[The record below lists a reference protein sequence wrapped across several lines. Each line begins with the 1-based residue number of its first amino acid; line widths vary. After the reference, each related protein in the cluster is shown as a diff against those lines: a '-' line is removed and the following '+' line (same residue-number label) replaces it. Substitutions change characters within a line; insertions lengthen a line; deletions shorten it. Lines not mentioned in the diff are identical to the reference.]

1 MRILSAAV
9 GAFVVAFLPFTAP
22 ALTIVPTYD
31 SSITSLANAA
41 QIEGAF
47 SNAAAAFENHFTNV
61 AVINL
66 NVFFTNNISLGASIT
81 KFIGNPT
88 YAQLTNAL
96 HNARVSA
103 ADSNSVASLPA
114 SNPIASTNVWWV
126 SRAEAKM
133 LYPYGLTLVTTN
145 NSGLDGSI
153 FFASTVSY
161 TFDATNRA
169 VSGKFDFIGVAQH
182 EISEVLGRS
191 YALGTLGP
199 NGDELFDLFRFTSP
213 GVRNLIVTNVPV
225 YFSVDNGTTALRS
238 FYTNAAL
245 GDVQDWLTT
254 TISDSYDAFV
264 SSGQA
269 NWLSPVDI
277 TALDVL
283 GYNTPGLSTNKTI
296 ATTRVTNGI
305 TRLDFTN
312 LYSMRFTVLESTNLL
327 TPTTNWTALGVATEI
342 SSGHYQYTDTQAT
355 NTQRF
360 YRLRSP

>member
-1 MRILSAAV
+1 MRRLSVLIAALAATV
-9 GAFVVAFLPFTAP
+9 LPFTVRGI
-22 ALTIVPTYD
+22 TIVPTYD

-41 QIEGAF
+41 QIEAAF
-47 SNAAAAFENHFTNV
+47 ATAAQAFENHFTNV
-61 AVINL
+61 ATINL

-81 KFIGNPT
+81 RFIGNPT
-88 YAQLTNAL
+88 YAQITNAL

-103 ADSNSVASLPA
+103 ADSNSVASLPG
-114 SNPIASTNVWWV
+114 SSPIASTNVWWV
-126 SRAEAKM
+126 PRAQAKM

-145 NSGLDGSI
+145 NSAVDGSI

-169 VSGKFDFIGVAQH
+169 VAGKFDFIGVAEH
-182 EISEVLGRS
+182 EISEVLGRG

-199 NGDELFDLFRFTSP
+199 NGYQPFDLFRFTSA
-213 GVRNLIVTNVPV
+213 GVRNIIVTNIPV
-225 YFSVDNGTTALRS
+225 YFSTDNGVTALRS
-238 FYTNAAL
+238 FYTNAAF

-254 TISDSYDAFV
+254 TIPDSYDAFV

-283 GYNTPGLSTNKTI
+283 GYNTRGMATNETV
-296 ATTRVTNGI
+296 ATTRVTNG
-305 TRLDFTN
+305 TARLDFTN
-312 LYSMRFTVLESTNLL
+312 LYSLRFTVLESTNLL
-327 TPTTNWTALGVATEI
+327 VPSTNWNTLGVATEI